1 MTAEEAAALV
11 PRVAELPPTLASQIA
26 AGEVIERPAAVVKEL
41 LDNSLD
47 AGAGAVVI
55 DVAGGG
61 RQRIAVSDDGHGI
74 HPDDME
80 PALRRHSTSKLTAQS
95 DLSCIT
101 SLGFRGEAL
110 ASIAGV
116 SQFSLASRAGQFDT
130 AWVLSF
136 DPVSGH
142 SELKPAARSRGT
154 TVEAANIFQSTPA
167 RRKFLRSPRT
177 EFLHILE
184 VVKRAACSRFDV
196 AFTLNHDGKQVLR
209 YRPCEDNPRERVA
222 DIFGGRFAAAA
233 LPVRC
238 EARGMRLWGW
248 LGGCE
253 LSRSQSDQQFFFVNG
268 RVIRDRK
275 TAHAARAAFGDSLPP
290 GRYPAYLLRLEI
302 DPAVVDVNVHP
313 TKSEIRFRDTHSAYD
328 FIRSALQEAQR
339 QAGALNL
346 EEVAGAATGGRAGGY
361 GGQAGAA
368 AGGRAGGY
376 GGQAGDYGGRAETYR
391 PTASQVRDAALFF
404 KDLADGGKQDDL
416 LRDNAG
422 LGAPLAALGER
433 AAVAR
438 RDQELVLIDYQEAR
452 KYLLRYRLRR
462 DHGKQSVR
470 RRPLLVPVDLETEPA
485 RLELAEKYAD
495 ALEGIGLSLRQA
507 AANVVS
513 VKAIPALLE
522 EGDVKQMTQ
531 AVLERL
537 PQLQDGADPGP
548 ELLEALL
555 ENVGEWTAAPSLAEL
570 QTLLN
575 DLDRT
580 DLDTRKK
587 RFKGMWRVITPQEI
601 GRMING

>member
-1 MTAEEAAALV
+1 MTAEEATALV
-11 PRVAELPPTLASQIA
+11 PRVAELPPVLASQIA

-47 AGAGAVVI
+47 AGAGAIAI

-80 PALRRHSTSKLTAQS
+80 PAVRRHSTSKLTAQS
-95 DLSCIT
+95 DLACIT

-116 SQFSLASRAGQFDT
+116 SQFSLASRAEPFDT

-209 YRPCEDNPRERVA
+209 YRPCEDNPQERVA

-238 EARGMRLWGW
+238 EARSMRLWGW

-275 TAHAARAAFGDSLPP
+275 TSHAARAAFGDSLPQ

-302 DPAVVDVNVHP
+302 DPAVIDVNVHP

-346 EEVAGAATGGRAGGY
+346 QEVAGAAAGERAGGAGGGAPAGGY
-361 GGQAGAA
+361 GG
-368 AGGRAGGY
+368 RPS
-376 GGQAGDYGGRAETYR
+376 DYGGRVESCR

-404 KDLADGGKQDDL
+404 KDLAQDGKQDDL
-416 LRDNAG
+416 LKDNAG
-422 LGAPLAALGER
+422 LGAPLATLGER

-452 KYLLRYRLRR
+452 KHLLRYRLRR
-462 DHGKQSVR
+462 DYGKQSIR
-470 RRPLLVPVDLETEPA
+470 RRPLLVPVDLETEPG
-485 RLELAEKYAD
+485 RLELVEKYAD
-495 ALEGIGLSLRQA
+495 ALEGVGLSLRRV
-507 AANVVS
+507 AANAVS
-513 VKAIPALLE
+513 IRGIPALLE

-531 AVLERL
+531 AVLDRL
-537 PQLQDGADPGP
+537 SQLQDGADPGP

-587 RFKGMWRVITPQEI
+587 RLKGMWRVITPQEI
-601 GRMING
+601 GRMINA